1 MRGSIQRKGK
11 TFYAVIPLSGRR
23 VWYKGGTKRDAE
35 RVLAERL
42 SEINQGTY
50 QESSKKTFKK
60 FSDLWLKSYAQANLK
75 ASTFLSYQDIIER
88 LLDPTWGHLRLSNL
102 TTGNLQRY
110 VSERLKTVSPK
121 TVINE
126 IVVIKE
132 MFKHAYRWGYIWRN
146 PAEHLERPKL
156 IRPEIEILNPE
167 EVDKLLAKASN
178 HYRLAFQ
185 TCVLTGLRAGEL
197 WGLRWSDIDWN
208 SWQLHIRQSLW
219 KGQFQTPKSK
229 YSVRRVDIPEQLA
242 HELKKW
248 KLASPK
254 NEQDLAFPSPEGKP
268 TCHDNM
274 IKRHF
279 DPALRRAGLRH
290 VSFHSLRHTNA
301 SMRIQAGQN
310 IKYIQ
315 TQLGH
320 SSIKVTLDIYGHLFN
335 DINFN
340 RQQVRLLEISLES
353 VRNSS
358 DSTEKV
364 ELPAAYSG

>member
-11 TFYAVIPLSGRR
+11 TYYAVIPLSGRR
-23 VWYKGGTKRDAE
+23 VWFKGGTKRDAE

-50 QESSKKTFKK
+50 QEPSKKTFKE
-60 FSDLWLKSYAQANLK
+60 FSEFWLKNYAEVNLK
-75 ASTFLSYQDIIER
+75 SSTLSSYRDIIER
-88 LLDPTWGHLRLSNL
+88 LLDPTWGHLRLSTL

-132 MFKHAYRWGYIWRN
+132 MFKHAHRWSYIRYN

-156 IRPEIEILNPE
+156 IRPEIEILTPE

-178 HYRLAFQ
+178 HYLLAFQ

-197 WGLRWSDIDWN
+197 WGLRWSDTDWN
-208 SWQLHIRQSLW
+208 SFQLHIRQSLW
-219 KGQFQTPKSK
+219 KGQFQTPKSR
-229 YSVRRVDIPEQLA
+229 YSIRRVDIPEQLA
-242 HELKKW
+242 HELKRW
-248 KLASPK
+248 RLVSPMSK
-254 NEQDLAFPSPEGKP
+254 EDLVFPSPEGNS

-274 IKRHF
+274 VKRHF
-279 DPALRRAGLRH
+279 DPALRRAGLRY

-340 RQQVRLLEISLES
+340 RQQVGLLEKSLES
-353 VRNSS
+353 IRNSS
-358 DSTEKV
+358 ERI
-364 ELPAAYSG
+364 EIAAVCSG